1 MAADIFMRQKLE
13 ELVMDTAITIISRSL
28 HGSPVEQR
36 QRDGYINATA
46 LSSAYK
52 LATGKR
58 RDVAHWLELER
69 TTETLNHLSSIT
81 GIPVIEL
88 YQSFRGSPENGGG
101 TWIHPKLAVRF
112 GIWLSDEF
120 GYQVEQWVEEW
131 VLKGQSTVLDSKV
144 RELESKLETAL
155 EAIAQLQAQV
165 QTLLPPSAD
174 FMPPGWDAET
184 WNQLPPQDKRHFRFL
199 FRRRNF
205 RPSTKN
211 ETLALPAVTTEQM
224 KQRQRDEVAQLV
236 GEVSPQEKQQL
247 QAAKLQAL
255 REFWSQAP
263 EEDQENM
270 PF

>member
-1 MAADIFMRQKLE
+1 
-13 ELVMDTAITIISRSL
+13 MDAITVISRQL

-69 TTETLNHLSSIT
+69 TKETLNHLSSIT

-144 RELESKLETAL
+144 LELENKLETAI

-165 QTLLPPSAD
+165 QSLLSPSSE
-174 FMPPGWDAET
+174 FMPPGWDAEV
-184 WNQLPPQDKRHFRFL
+184 WRSLPPQDKRHFRFM

-205 RPSTKN
+205 RPSQQGQT
-211 ETLALPAVTTEQM
+211 EPLALPSVSVEQM
-224 KQRQRDEVAQLV
+224 KEQQRSEIAQLV
-236 GEVSPQEKQQL
+236 GEVSPEEKQRL
-247 QAAKLQAL
+247 QAVKLQAL

>member
-1 MAADIFMRQKLE
+1 
-13 ELVMDTAITIISRSL
+13 MDTAITIISRSL

-144 RELESKLETAL
+144 LEWESKLDTAL

-165 QTLLPPSAD
+165 QTLLPPTSD
-174 FMPPGWDAET
+174 FIPPGWDAEV

-205 RPSTKN
+205 RPSAQGQEKPKP
-211 ETLALPAVTTEQM
+211 LPAISTDQM
-224 KQRQRDEVAQLV
+224 KQKQRAEVAQLV
-236 GEVSPQEKQQL
+236 GEVSPEEKQQF
-247 QAAKLQAL
+247 QAAKRQQL

>member
-1 MAADIFMRQKLE
+1 MN
-13 ELVMDTAITIISRSL
+13 AITIISRQIN
-28 HGSPVEQR
+28 GSPVEQR

-46 LSSAYK
+46 LTSAYK

-58 RDVAHWLELER
+58 RDVSDWLENKR
-69 TTETLNHLSSIT
+69 TLETLSHLSSNT
-81 GIPVIEL
+81 GIPVFEL
-88 YQSFRGSPENGGG
+88 YQVFQGSPENGGG

-144 RELESKLETAL
+144 LELESKLETAL
-155 EAIAQLQAQV
+155 EAIAQLQAQI
-165 QTLLPPSAD
+165 QTLLPPSSD
-174 FMPPGWDAET
+174 FIPPGWDAEV
-184 WNQLPPQDKRHFRFL
+184 WRSLPPQDKRHFRFL

-211 ETLALPAVTTEQM
+211 ESLALPTVTTEQM
-224 KQRQRDEVAQLV
+224 KQKQRDEVARLI
-236 GEVSPQEKQQL
+236 GEVSPEEKQELQL
-247 QAAKLQAL
+247 AKQEMLRQFWAA
-255 REFWSQAP
+255 SP
-263 EEDQENM
+263 DEDV

>member
-1 MAADIFMRQKLE
+1 
-13 ELVMDTAITIISRSL
+13 MDGITVISRQL
-28 HGSPVEQR
+28 HGSLVEQR

-131 VLKGQSTVLDSKV
+131 VLKGQSTVLDPKV
-144 RELESKLETAL
+144 LELESKLETAL
-155 EAIAQLQAQV
+155 ETIAQLQAQV
-165 QTLLPPSAD
+165 QTLLPPSSD
-174 FMPPGWDAET
+174 FIPPGWDAEV
-184 WNQLPPQDKRHFRFL
+184 WRSLPPQDKRHFRFL

-211 ETLALPAVTTEQM
+211 KPLALPAVTTEQM
-224 KQRQRDEVAQLV
+224 KQRQQAEVEKLV
-236 GEVSPQEKQQL
+236 AEVSPEEKQRL
-247 QAAKLQAL
+247 QAAKLNVL

-263 EEDQENM
+263 EEDQKNM

>member
-1 MAADIFMRQKLE
+1 MN
-13 ELVMDTAITIISRSL
+13 AITVISRQL

-69 TTETLNHLSSIT
+69 TKETLNHLSSIT

-144 RELESKLETAL
+144 LELESKLETAMQ
-155 EAIAQLQAQV
+155 AIAQLQAQV
-165 QTLLPPSAD
+165 QNLLPPSSD
-174 FMPPGWDAET
+174 FIPPGWKPEV
-184 WNQLPPQDKRHFRFL
+184 WQSLPPQDKRHFRFL
-199 FRRRNF
+199 YRHRRF
-205 RPSTKN
+205 RPSQQGQA
-211 ETLALPAVTTEQM
+211 EPVALPAISTEQM
-224 KQRQRDEVAQLV
+224 KEQQRSEVAQLV
-236 GEVSPQEKQQL
+236 GEVSPEEKQQL

-263 EEDQENM
+263 EEDQKNM

>member
-1 MAADIFMRQKLE
+1 
-13 ELVMDTAITIISRSL
+13 MDAITVISHQL

-69 TTETLNHLSSIT
+69 TKETLNHLSSIT

-131 VLKGQSTVLDSKV
+131 VLKGQSTVFDSKV
-144 RELESKLETAL
+144 LELENKLETAI

-165 QTLLPPSAD
+165 QSLLPPSSD
-174 FMPPGWDAET
+174 FIPPGWDVEV

-199 FRRRNF
+199 YRRRGF
-205 RPSTKN
+205 RPSQQRQT
-211 ETLALPAVTTEQM
+211 EPLALPSITVEQL
-224 KQRQRDEVAQLV
+224 KEQQRSEIAQLV
-236 GEVSPQEKQQL
+236 GEVSPEEKQRL

>member
-1 MAADIFMRQKLE
+1 
-13 ELVMDTAITIISRSL
+13 MDTPITIISRSL

-58 RDVAHWLELER
+58 RDVSDWLENKR
-69 TTETLNHLSSIT
+69 TQETLSHLSSNT
-81 GIPVIEL
+81 GIPVFEL
-88 YQSFRGSPENGGG
+88 YQVFQGSPENGGG

-144 RELESKLETAL
+144 LELESKLDTAL

-165 QTLLPPSAD
+165 QTLLPPTFD
-174 FMPPGWDAET
+174 FIPPGWDAEV

-205 RPSTKN
+205 RPSAQGQEKPK
-211 ETLALPAVTTEQM
+211 ALSAISTEQM
-224 KQRQRDEVAQLV
+224 KQKQSAEVAQLV
-236 GEVSPQEKQQL
+236 GEVSPEEKQQF
-247 QAAKLQAL
+247 QAVKRQQL

>member
-1 MAADIFMRQKLE
+1 MLLI
-13 ELVMDTAITIISRSL
+13 
-28 HGSPVEQR
+28 G
-36 QRDGYINATA
+36 
-46 LSSAYK
+46 
-52 LATGKR
+52 
-58 RDVAHWLELER
+58 WER
-69 TTETLNHLSSIT
+69 TKETLNHLSSIT

-131 VLKGQSTVLDSKV
+131 VLKGQSTVFDSKV
-144 RELESKLETAL
+144 LELENKLETAI

-165 QTLLPPSAD
+165 QSLLPPSSD
-174 FMPPGWDAET
+174 FIPPGWDVEV

-199 FRRRNF
+199 SRRRGF
-205 RPSTKN
+205 RPSQQGQT
-211 ETLALPAVTTEQM
+211 EPLALPSVTVEQL
-224 KQRQRDEVAQLV
+224 KEQQRAEIAQLV
-236 GEVSPQEKQQL
+236 GEVSPEEKQRL